1 MTPDD
6 PVRRYQ
12 DVIGEL
18 TAAAEELRA
27 RDGARAAEL
36 KRELVERDA
45 AMVAAQERAA
55 LSRLAVELRWEQVL
69 EALWP
74 ESWMTLRPHPRPDL
88 MADPARLDQL
98 DDAVEAAADEVLAAV
113 RRRLLGFGRR

>member
-6 PVRRYQ
+6 PARRYQ

-18 TAAAEELRA
+18 TVAAEALRA
-27 RDGARAAEL
+27 RDRARAAEL
-36 KRELVERDA
+36 SRELVERDT

-55 LSRLAVELRWEQVL
+55 LSRLVVELRWEQVI

-74 ESWMTLRPHPRPDL
+74 ESWMTLRLRPRPDL
-88 MADPARLDQL
+88 TADPARLDEL

-113 RRRLLGFGRR
+113 RRRILGLGGR